1 MYHICV
7 ANTLAKGVS
16 HCFLHSPSLTIPEAC
31 LNVEDVAAMLFTQDT
46 AFIAHLLQS
55 SYFSN
60 VGGSRLITN
69 LKPQV
74 KYRVYCLLHPEDYGC
89 KVGDTN
95 KEKEEDDEEE
105 DEGEDNEEEQ
115 EEEEEE
121 DNEDEMEEN
130 AENEERDNL

>member
-1 MYHICV
+1 
-7 ANTLAKGVS
+7 
-16 HCFLHSPSLTIPEAC
+16 
-31 LNVEDVAAMLFTQDT
+31 MLFTQDT

-60 VGGSRLITN
+60 VAGSRLITN

-105 DEGEDNEEEQ
+105 DEGEDLTKKNKRKKKRKITKTRWKRTPKMRKGTIY
-115 EEEEEE
+115 
-121 DNEDEMEEN
+121 NGFKPIPLN
-130 AENEERDNL
+130 I

>member
-1 MYHICV
+1 
-7 ANTLAKGVS
+7 
-16 HCFLHSPSLTIPEAC
+16 
-31 LNVEDVAAMLFTQDT
+31 MLFTQDT

-60 VGGSRLITN
+60 VAGSRLITN

-95 KEKEEDDEEE
+95 KEKEEEKRKKKKRKTKKK
-105 DEGEDNEEEQ
+105 NRKKKKRKI
-115 EEEEEE
+115 
-121 DNEDEMEEN
+121 
-130 AENEERDNL
+130 AKAR